1 MTADQATREVLWNIE
16 HEWLM
21 YALLVP
27 TLAIAAYGLIR
38 RARLWRRGQPANGF
52 DQPLR
57 RLKRLFQL
65 AVLQSSLWRTP
76 FVAVMHGLLFWAFIT
91 LTMAT
96 TVVMVH
102 HDFGWPIMQGTFYL
116 WFQSLFV
123 DFMGALATLAVAM
136 AMLRRWGQRPA
147 ELVQSREADGL
158 LALILV
164 ILVSGFLLEGWR
176 IAVTHDPWGL
186 WSPFGYLIGRASLA
200 VATPQW
206 LQLSHQ
212 VVWWGHLLLV
222 FAFIAWAPYTKM
234 LHVITTPLNIYTSS
248 LALPATALKR
258 IDFETAENLGVNR
271 LEQFTWKD
279 LLDLDACTECG
290 RCTSVCPAHQ
300 VGKSLSPR
308 DVILDLR
315 NLLHS
320 PKSNAA
326 SSAPA
331 EASPAGEAAL
341 PGLPVIGSAPG
352 LQPEAL
358 WQCTTCAACVEIC
371 PVAIE
376 QFPKIIDM
384 RRHLVM
390 EEADVPASMQAAM
403 TSLEQRGHPFR
414 GTQASRTDWADG
426 LEIPHFRD
434 VEDPEVLLWV
444 GCGGA
449 LVERNQSST
458 RALAKLLQHAGVR
471 FGILGRDEACSG
483 DPARRMGNE
492 FLFDTLVRKNIE
504 TFDTHQ
510 VTDVVTSCPHCFN
523 SFRNEYPQFGAKFQ
537 VFHHTT
543 YLAKLIGNAR
553 IRVDADAI
561 EKITLH
567 DPCYLGRHNGI
578 TQEPRDILT
587 SLAGTAPLEMEQHG
601 KQSFCCGGGGG
612 MSFVD
617 EAAGHRVNRERAR
630 QVVASGAETVAVACP
645 FCTTMLEDGLGGV
658 DKDHPVRV
666 KDVAE
671 LLWESVDKL
680 GIKTAPSAIEEA
692 T

>member
-1 MTADQATREVLWNIE
+1 MNPDLATREVLWNIDQQ
-16 HEWLM
+16 WLI

-27 TLAIAAYGLIR
+27 TMAIAVYGVIR
-38 RARLWRRGQPANGF
+38 RARKWFRGQPAVAF
-52 DQPLR
+52 DQPLLRLR
-57 RLKRLFQL
+57 RLFRL
-65 AVLQSSLWRTP
+65 AVVQSPLWRTP
-76 FVAVMHGLLFWAFIT
+76 AVAVMHGLLFWAFIV
-91 LTMAT
+91 LTVAT

-102 HDFGWPIMQGTFYL
+102 HDFGVPIMQGAFYL

-123 DFMGALATLAVAM
+123 DAMGLLATVAVAM
-136 AMLRRWGQRPA
+136 AMFRRWLVRPPK
-147 ELVQSREADGL
+147 LVQTRESDGL
-158 LALILV
+158 LVLILT

-176 IAVTHDPWGL
+176 IAVTHDPWAA
-186 WSPFGYLIGRASLA
+186 WSPVGNLIGRASLA
-200 VATPQW
+200 VADPAW
-206 LQLSHQ
+206 LQRSHF

-222 FAFIAWAPYTKM
+222 FGFIAWAPYTKM
-234 LHVITTPLNIYTSS
+234 LHVLTTPLNIYTAS
-248 LALPATALKR
+248 LALPATVLKS

-271 LEQFTWKD
+271 LEHFSWKD

-315 NLLHS
+315 KLLHAPSTPTATVTPTSGSVARPVDSDS
-320 PKSNAA
+320 PSRASGLSDMPII
-326 SSAPA
+326 SSA
-331 EASPAGEAAL
+331 AGLE
-341 PGLPVIGSAPG
+341 
-352 LQPEAL
+352 PESL

-390 EEADVPASMQAAM
+390 EEAELPDSMQAAM

-426 LEIPHFRD
+426 LDIPHFRE

-458 RALAKLLQHAGVR
+458 RALAQLLQKAGIR
-471 FGILGRDEACSG
+471 FGILGRDEACTG

-492 FLFDTLVRKNIE
+492 FLFDTLVRKNMD
-504 TFDTHQ
+504 TFDAHHVTH
-510 VTDVVTSCPHCFN
+510 VVTSCPHCFN
-523 SFRNEYPQFGAKFQ
+523 TFRNEYPQFGAKFE

-543 YLAKLIGNAR
+543 YLAKLIGSGL
-553 IRVDADAI
+553 IKVDAPTID
-561 EKITLH
+561 KITLH
-567 DPCYLGRHNGI
+567 DPCYLGRHNNV
-578 TQEPRDILT
+578 TQAPREILQT
-587 SLAGTAPLEMEQHG
+587 VAGTAPVEMEQHG

-617 EAAGHRVNRERAR
+617 EPAGQRVNRERAR
-630 QVVASGAETVAVACP
+630 QAVASGADTVAVACP

-658 DKDHPVRV
+658 DKERPVRV

-671 LLWESVDKL
+671 LLWEAVANE
-680 GIKTAPSAIEEA
+680 T
-692 T
+692 